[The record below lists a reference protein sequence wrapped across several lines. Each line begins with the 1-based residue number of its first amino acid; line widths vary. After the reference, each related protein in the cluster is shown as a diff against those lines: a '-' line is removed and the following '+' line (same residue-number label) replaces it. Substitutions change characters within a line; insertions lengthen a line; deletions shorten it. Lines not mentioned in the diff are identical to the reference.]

1 MKKLVLTILSIFFY
15 LNSFAQKTPTYVIKR
30 AQMASEFISAE
41 MSFDELKM
49 NDLYDILLDK
59 YDSNR
64 KSIKGKNLSKEEKQI
79 IYRKSFMETKQKLSE
94 KFTDKEVNMINK
106 LHREW
111 QKNNRK

>member
-1 MKKLVLTILSIFFY
+1 
-15 LNSFAQKTPTYVIKR
+15 
-30 AQMASEFISAE
+30 MASEFISAE

-94 KFTDKEVNMINK
+94 NQGIILESYLSSVLSI
-106 LHREW
+106 
-111 QKNNRK
+111 KNHYNRK